1 MVEHISSI
9 HYWSLSF
16 GGLADDL
23 SSSRILSGAI
33 LRLTAEDHLA
43 LFTDSW
49 NINRC
54 PSDSLPDGILAL
66 LEQGILEA
74 MITGE
79 EEILKHVSVAC
90 KLILEN
96 TRITS
101 TRHFSWSRESDS
113 ATFEEA
119 LVPDEYIEQDSRV
132 LAAYSTSII
141 FKEPYFYST
150 DTEERIDINRLL
162 KEFDSRSPAN
172 TKSLI
177 RSRASKRYNYISYMT
192 L

>member
-49 NINRC
+49 NINNVLAW
-54 PSDSLPDGILAL
+54 PSDGFWHSWSKAP
-66 LEQGILEA
+66 EA

>member
-1 MVEHISSI
+1 MIEHISNI

-33 LRLTAEDHLA
+33 LRTTTEDHLA
-43 LFTDSW
+43 LFSDSW
-49 NINRC
+49 NINRS
-54 PSDSLPDGILAL
+54 PSDSLHDGILAL
-66 LEQGILEA
+66 LEQGISKA
-74 MITGE
+74 RITGKK
-79 EEILKHVSVAC
+79 EILKHVNVAC

-113 ATFEEA
+113 ATFEEV
-119 LVPDEYIEQDSRV
+119 LGPDEYAEEDSRIF
-132 LAAYSTSII
+132 AAYSTSII
-141 FKEPYFYST
+141 FKEPYVHSS

-162 KEFDSRSPAN
+162 KEFDSRSQYN

-177 RSRASKRYNYISYMT
+177 RSRASKRYNHISYMT